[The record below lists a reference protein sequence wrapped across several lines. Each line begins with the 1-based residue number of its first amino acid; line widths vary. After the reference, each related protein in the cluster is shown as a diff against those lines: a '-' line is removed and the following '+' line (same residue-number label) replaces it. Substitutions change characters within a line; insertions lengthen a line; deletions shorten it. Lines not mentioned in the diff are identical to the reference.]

1 MMRAYIPIHDRHG
14 TPGLSET
21 RTRLHIRYGIEFSH
35 ERGGR
40 GHVIRPR
47 TRSTAEPRT
56 PSTTTRGQATQMTAK
71 ITTCEARVPPKR
83 PANTRT
89 HTHTWWAGEL
99 QPGKGGRTGPK
110 VRSLRAD
117 IRQMASGGASP
128 GGWGCLGGLRAVG
141 DAQFELG
148 RLRRTHAYTGSK
160 ERSEEC
166 LS

>member
-89 HTHTWWAGEL
+89 HTHTWCAGEL

-110 VRSLRAD
+110 VR
-117 IRQMASGGASP
+117 GGSKI
-128 GGWGCLGGLRAVG
+128 
-141 DAQFELG
+141 
-148 RLRRTHAYTGSK
+148 RRTYYK
-160 ERSEEC
+160 EIPTQIILVARSFNSSIEPT
-166 LS
+166 